1 MPRKKIYIYP
11 IYSFW
16 KQNKHETTISTFAP
30 IHSWDS
36 RSCDS
41 WTLQARPFLTS
52 PHDFP
57 TFCKS
62 LHTPTEAIRVRGQA
76 FCPRRCPFGHG
87 GTLVPPHFSIET
99 HGDLGIS
106 QCWKPPAL
114 DVCYFW
120 KRNRMKHICHISGQ
134 IIIIHKPEIRPF
146 GMIPLINHDSR
157 VWSQWGRYNLPR

>member
-1 MPRKKIYIYP
+1 MLTIHWPHQLWLWIVSSFWSAWTIPVPFVFHWKVMPRKNIYIYP

-52 PHDFP
+52 PRDFP

-62 LHTPTEAIRVRGQA
+62 FHTPTEAIRVRGQA

-87 GTLVPPHFSIET
+87 GTLVPAHLVLKPMLTWGSHNVGNLHHWMYMMYVIFGKET
-99 HGDLGIS
+99 
-106 QCWKPPAL
+106 
-114 DVCYFW
+114 
-120 KRNRMKHICHISGQ
+120 
-134 IIIIHKPEIRPF
+134 
-146 GMIPLINHDSR
+146 
-157 VWSQWGRYNLPR
+157 QWNIK